1 MIIRRLGGIAGV
13 VLVAAALVPTAA
25 AALPRVELSTD
36 IAPGRLAW
44 QTAGMSDLDQV
55 RATSATVAGLPGDGT
70 QYCGPSTAVNILSY
84 LARRGFRTG
93 VDGTTDFAAPDG
105 YNAATDAIRAMGAEM
120 PTSATG
126 GTGVLEFV
134 STFERHLGRAAAV
147 GTLHSEGGSYR
158 SAGGSPPT
166 PEELAELGIDG
177 AVVAAILGLYTT
189 KTDSGGTFYSR
200 AGGHFATLAGVATM
214 RPYTTA
220 KVTFADPWT
229 VPALDTTQSPY
240 QFESYGLTM
249 TTARVKPITGAV
261 ATQEVGFLDGAFA
274 GWQFEGYVALY
285 PERYLL
291 LRDRSLIRFT
301 PKPFFP
307 TDPELQRYDLGGAVV
322 DAAFSPR
329 TGRPYALLSS
339 GAVIA
344 VGIGPG
350 GKGGHMA
357 NERIARVAG
366 ATSLDVLPTGDVVV
380 AGGTRLHLIGANGVD
395 GSVKTA
401 SEVVD
406 VIVEPEGDIVVLT
419 GKGRTIER
427 FDGRLKR
434 GAVRRLART
443 VTALD
448 LDAKGLAVS
457 APTVRG
463 ADAALR
469 DDHGAVVTT
478 AGGTL
483 SVRGGEGPA
492 IVKPRGGLG
501 RLIAVHRGWELFD
514 EKAYPGPIDTELRSP
529 IAVVPAPPLPQPG
542 Q

>member
-1 MIIRRLGGIAGV
+1 MIIRRLGSIAGV
-13 VLVAAALVPTAA
+13 LLAAVALAPVAA

-44 QTAGMSDLDQV
+44 QTAGMPDLDQV
-55 RATSATVAGLPGDGT
+55 RATTDAVAGLPGDGT
-70 QYCGPSTAVNILSY
+70 QYCGPTTAVDLLSY
-84 LARRGFRTG
+84 LARAGFRTG

-105 YNAATDAIRAMGAEM
+105 YTAATDAIRAMGAEM

-158 SAGGSPPT
+158 STGGSPPT
-166 PEELAELGIDG
+166 PKELAELGIDG
-177 AVVAAILGLYTT
+177 AVVAAILGLYRAN
-189 KTDSGGTFYSR
+189 TDSVGTFYSR
-200 AGGHFATLAGVATM
+200 AGGHFATLAGVAAM
-214 RPYTTA
+214 RPYATA
-220 KVTFADPWT
+220 KITFADPWT
-229 VPALDTTQSPY
+229 VPTLDTTQSPY

-249 TTARVKPITGAV
+249 TTARIKPITGAI

-274 GWQFEGYVALY
+274 GWQLEGYVAIY

-291 LRDRSLIRFT
+291 IRDRSLIRFT

-307 TDPELQRYDLGGAVV
+307 TDPELQRYDLGGAVI

-329 TGRPYALLSS
+329 TGRPYALLANGS
-339 GAVIA
+339 VVA

-350 GKGGHMA
+350 GKGGQMA
-357 NERIARVAG
+357 NERVARVTG
-366 ATSLDVLPTGDVVV
+366 ATSLDVLPTGDVLV
-380 AGGTRLHLIGANGVD
+380 AGGTTLRIFGENGSNGA
-395 GSVKTA
+395 VKTV
-401 SEVVD
+401 SGIVD
-406 VIVEPEGDIVVLT
+406 VVVEPEGGIAVLT
-419 GKGRTIER
+419 GKGGTIER

-443 VTALD
+443 VAALD
-448 LDAKGLAVS
+448 LDAKGIAVP

-469 DDHGAVVTT
+469 DDHGAIVTT
-478 AGGTL
+478 VGGTL
-483 SVRGGEGPA
+483 SVRGGEGPG
-492 IVKPRGGLG
+492 IVKPRSGLG
-501 RLIAVHRGWELFD
+501 RLVAVHRAWELFD
-514 EKAYPGPIDTELRSP
+514 EKAYPGPIDTETRSP
-529 IAVVPAPPLPQPG
+529 IPLAPAPPLPPTQ
-542 Q
+542 